1 MALQPFTNEQL
12 NYFKFAYVVLNEF
25 PKVLRQTF
33 KQMWDNT
40 FAHLPG
46 YQPWD
51 DSIAVRNMFLA
62 TEGGKTKVPTH
73 LPYEEWDCTAL
84 FQATIY
90 AQSFALPDSAGHH
103 RTLSDLYL
111 KYRKPPRGAF
121 HSSVVSPG
129 GNNAETFAMA
139 IDQLRLLRNAFCHSF
154 NSEIDKKTFDQY
166 IQHTKDAIKAL
177 GVTTDPIDA
186 VGSLTESD
194 FPTEKVC
201 KLKDD
206 ITNELLTEITFLKEN
221 VEDELM
227 GMRSDFAQSRQE
239 RQEDSLELKKTIE
252 KAMTANQ
259 EMTNEKIAEINQT
272 FEDLLNTERPGK
284 P

>member
-12 NYFKFAYVVLNEF
+12 NYFKFAFVVLNEF
-25 PKVLRQTF
+25 PNVLRQTF
-33 KQMWDNT
+33 KQIWDNT

-46 YQPWD
+46 YQAWD

-62 TEGGKTKVPTH
+62 TEGGKTKVPTN

-90 AQSFALPDSAGHH
+90 AKSFALPDTAGHH

-111 KYRKPPRGAF
+111 KHRKPPHRNF

-154 NSEIDKKTFDQY
+154 NSEIDKMTFDQY

-206 ITNELLTEITFLKEN
+206 ITKELLTEITFLKEN

-227 GMRSDFAQSRQE
+227 GMRSDLAQSRQE
-239 RQEDSLELKKTIE
+239 RQEDSIELRKTIE
-252 KAMTANQ
+252 KTTANQ
-259 EMTNEKIAEINQT
+259 EMTREKIAEIK
-272 FEDLLNTERPGK
+272 ELLQTERPGK
-284 P
+284 

>member
-12 NYFKFAYVVLNEF
+12 NYFKFAFVVLNEL

-40 FAHLPG
+40 FGHLPG

-51 DSIAVRNMFLA
+51 DSIVVRNMFLA
-62 TEGGKTKVPTH
+62 KEGGKTKVPTH
-73 LPYEEWDCTAL
+73 LPYEEWDCSAL

-90 AQSFALPDSAGHH
+90 AKSFALPDTTGHL
-103 RTLSDLYL
+103 RILCDLYL
-111 KYRKPPRGAF
+111 KHCKLPHGTF
-121 HSSVVSPG
+121 HSFVVSLS
-129 GNNAETFAMA
+129 GNHAETFAMA

-154 NSEIDKKTFDQY
+154 STEIDKKTFDQY
-166 IQHTKDAIKAL
+166 IQHTKDAITAL
-177 GVTTDPIDA
+177 GITTDPIDA

-206 ITNELLTEITFLKEN
+206 ITKELLTEITFLKEN

-227 GMRSDFAQSRQE
+227 GVRSDLAQSRQE
-239 RQEDSLELKKTIE
+239 RQEDALELRRTIE
-252 KAMTANQ
+252 KAIANQ
-259 EMTNEKIAEINQT
+259 EMASEKIAEIK
-272 FEDLLNTERPGK
+272 ELLKTERTGK
-284 P
+284 

>member
-1 MALQPFTNEQL
+1 MTLQPFTNEQL
-12 NYFKFAYVVLNEF
+12 NYFKFAFVVLNEF

-33 KQMWDNT
+33 KHMWDNT
-40 FAHLPG
+40 FAHLHG

-51 DSIAVRNMFLA
+51 DSVTVRNMFLA
-62 TEGGKTKVPTH
+62 TEGCKTKVPTH

-84 FQATIY
+84 FHATIY
-90 AQSFALPDSAGHH
+90 AYSFALPDRAGHP
-103 RTLSDLYL
+103 RALSDLYL
-111 KYRKPPRGAF
+111 KHRKPPHGTF
-121 HSSVVSPG
+121 HSSVISPV
-129 GNNAETFAMA
+129 GNKAETFTMA

-154 NSEIDKKTFDQY
+154 SSEIDKKTFDQY

-206 ITNELLTEITFLKEN
+206 ITKELLTEITFLKEN

-227 GMRSDFAQSRQE
+227 GMRSDLAQSRQE
-239 RQEDSLELKKTIE
+239 RREDFSELRNTIG
-252 KAMTANQ
+252 KVTANQ
-259 EMTNEKIAEINQT
+259 EMTNEKIAEVK
-272 FEDLLNTERPGK
+272 ELLKTERAGK
-284 P
+284 EAALNS

>member
-1 MALQPFTNEQL
+1 
-12 NYFKFAYVVLNEF
+12 
-25 PKVLRQTF
+25 
-33 KQMWDNT
+33 
-40 FAHLPG
+40 
-46 YQPWD
+46 
-51 DSIAVRNMFLA
+51 MFHA

-73 LPYEEWDCTAL
+73 FSYEEWDCTTL

-90 AQSFALPDSAGHH
+90 AKSFALPDATGHH

-111 KYRKPPRGAF
+111 KHRKLPHGAF
-121 HSSVVSPG
+121 YSSVVSPSR
-129 GNNAETFAMA
+129 NKAETFAMA

-154 NSEIDKKTFDQY
+154 SSEIDKKTFDQY
-166 IQHTKDAIKAL
+166 IQRTKDAIKAL

-206 ITNELLTEITFLKEN
+206 ITKELLTEITFLKEN

-227 GMRSDFAQSRQE
+227 GMRSDLAQSRQE
-239 RQEDSLELKKTIE
+239 RQEHSIELRKTIE
-252 KAMTANQ
+252 KATANQ
-259 EMTNEKIAEINQT
+259 AEMTNEKIAEMNQK
-272 FEDLLNTERPGK
+272 FEDLINTQRPGK
-284 P
+284 

>member
-1 MALQPFTNEQL
+1 MALRPFTNEQL
-12 NYFKFAYVVLNEF
+12 NYFKFAFVVLNEF

-33 KQMWDNT
+33 KHMWDNT
-40 FAHLPG
+40 FQHLPG

-51 DSIAVRNMFLA
+51 DSIAVRNMFLG
-62 TEGGKTKVPTH
+62 TEGGKTKVTTH
-73 LPYEEWDCTAL
+73 LPYEDWDCSAL

-90 AQSFALPDSAGHH
+90 AKSFALPDTTGHH

-111 KYRKPPRGAF
+111 KHRKPPRGTF
-121 HSSVVSPG
+121 HSSVVSPS

-139 IDQLRLLRNAFCHSF
+139 IDQLRLLRNAFCHSSS
-154 NSEIDKKTFDQY
+154 SEIDKKTFDQY

-186 VGSLTESD
+186 VGSLTDSD

-206 ITNELLTEITFLKEN
+206 ITKELLTEITFLKDN

-227 GMRSDFAQSRQE
+227 GMRSDLAQSRLE
-239 RQEDSLELKKTIE
+239 RQEDSLEMRKTIE
-252 KAMTANQ
+252 KATANQ
-259 EMTNEKIAEINQT
+259 EVTNETIAQMNQKV
-272 FEDLLNTERPGK
+272 EDLLNTDRPSK
-284 P
+284 

>member
-12 NYFKFAYVVLNEF
+12 NYFKFAFVVLNEF

-33 KQMWDNT
+33 KHMWDNT
-40 FAHLPG
+40 FSHLPG

-51 DSIAVRNMFLA
+51 DSITVRNMFLA

-103 RTLSDLYL
+103 HRTLSELYL
-111 KYRKPPRGAF
+111 KYRKPPHGTF

-129 GNNAETFAMA
+129 GNAETLAMA

-154 NSEIDKKTFDQY
+154 SSEIDKATFDQY
-166 IQHTKDAIKAL
+166 IQHTKAAMKAL
-177 GVTTDPIDA
+177 GVTTGPIDA

-206 ITNELLTEITFLKEN
+206 ITKDLRTDNAFLREN

-227 GMRSDFAQSRQE
+227 GIRSDFAQSRQE
-239 RQEDSLELKKTIE
+239 RQQDSLELRKTIE
-252 KAMTANQ
+252 KATANQ
-259 EMTNEKIAEINQT
+259 EMTNEKITEMNQK
-272 FEDLLNTERPGK
+272 FEDLITTERPGK
-284 P
+284 

>member
-12 NYFKFAYVVLNEF
+12 NYFKFAFVVLNEF

-33 KQMWDNT
+33 KRMWDNT

-46 YQPWD
+46 YQSWD

-103 RTLSDLYL
+103 RTLSDLFL
-111 KYRKPPRGAF
+111 KHRKPPHGTF
-121 HSSVVSPG
+121 HPSVVSPS

-194 FPTEKVC
+194 FPIEKVC
-201 KLKDD
+201 KLRDD
-206 ITNELLTEITFLKEN
+206 ITKELLTEITFLKEN

-239 RQEDSLELKKTIE
+239 RQEDSLELRKK
-252 KAMTANQ
+252 
-259 EMTNEKIAEINQT
+259 
-272 FEDLLNTERPGK
+272 DHDC
-284 P
+284 

>member
-12 NYFKFAYVVLNEF
+12 NYFKFAFVVLNEF
-25 PKVLRQTF
+25 PKALRQTF
-33 KQMWDNT
+33 KYMWDNT
-40 FAHLPG
+40 FAHVPG

-62 TEGGKTKVPTH
+62 AEGGKTKVPTH
-73 LPYEEWDCTAL
+73 LPYEEWDCSAL

-90 AQSFALPDSAGHH
+90 AKSFALPVTAGLH

-111 KYRKPPRGAF
+111 KHRKPPYGTF
-121 HSSVVSPG
+121 HSSLVSSG
-129 GNNAETFAMA
+129 GNDAETFAMA

-154 NSEIDKKTFDQY
+154 SSEIDKKTFDQY

-186 VGSLTESD
+186 VGSLTKAH
-194 FPTEKVC
+194 FPTEKVS
-201 KLKDD
+201 KLNDD
-206 ITNELLTEITFLKEN
+206 ITKELQTENSFLREN

-227 GMRSDFAQSRQE
+227 GLRSDLAQSRQE
-239 RQEDSLELKKTIE
+239 RQEDSLELRKIIE
-252 KAMTANQ
+252 KATTNQ
-259 EMTNEKIAEINQT
+259 EKTNEKIAEMNQKL
-272 FEDLLNTERPGK
+272 EDPLQTGRPGK
-284 P
+284 